1 MLARSHTDASLPER
15 RPRKLSILNRVRASF
30 RWVHALDLASKRQY
44 RNALDVLVSIE
55 RLFSDDGARHIEF
68 ETEVALLKASML
80 VHLKQYNEALA
91 SISKIN
97 KTLTDRAVRNSEYF
111 LGYLSELFRFVI
123 SREQLVTPLGVRDLV
138 NVRLEDID
146 LHMVPKRLKMNFP
159 LPSHPE
165 WHRFAP

>member
-1 MLARSHTDASLPER
+1 MPKQQTDASPES
-15 RPRKLSILNRVRASF
+15 RPRKLSVLNRVRASF
-30 RWVHALDLASKRQY
+30 RWVKALDLASKRQY

-55 RLFSDDGARHIEF
+55 RFLSSEAARHVEF

-80 VHLKQYNEALA
+80 AHLERYNEALA

-97 KTLTDRAVRNSEYF
+97 KTLTDRAVPNSEYL
-111 LGYLSELFRFVI
+111 LGYLSELFRLII

-138 NVRLEDID
+138 NVRLENID
-146 LHMVPKRLKMNFP
+146 LHLIPKHVKMNFP

>member
-1 MLARSHTDASLPER
+1 MLARPQTAAPRER

-30 RWVHALDLASKRQY
+30 RWVKALDLASKRQY
-44 RNALDVLVSIE
+44 RNSLDVLHSIE
-55 RLFSDDGARHIEF
+55 RLFSSDGARHVEF
-68 ETEVALLKASML
+68 ETEVAMLKASMH
-80 VHLKQYNEALA
+80 VHLGRYNEALA

-97 KTLTDRAVRNSEYF
+97 KTLTDHAVPNSEYL

-123 SREQLVTPLGVRDLV
+123 SREQLVTPLGVRDLA

-146 LHMVPKRLKMNFP
+146 LHIVPKRVKMNFP